1 MKKALVFMLA
11 VLMLAVPVFAQG
23 TSESNSS
30 SDSSKAD
37 KLTYW
42 APLNP
47 NISAVAQDF
56 SQTEYWKEVMK
67 RTNTDIEFQHVSA
80 AHDGVLSEGFNIL
93 IASGD
98 YPDIIEYKWTAYPGG
113 PQAAIDDGVIIPLN
127 DIFEK
132 YCPNITAFLESHP
145 DMYSHS
151 SEAKATRTT
160 TLSSQKVGYGG
171 QTSWR
176 RLEST
181 TFHQLQMNS
190 IQLLSLLKTSV

>member
-1 MKKALVFMLA
+1 MKKALVFLLA

-80 AHDGVLSEGFNIL
+80 ANDGVLSEGFNIL

-145 DMYSHS
+145 DIKKMI
-151 SEAKATRTT
+151 
-160 TLSSQKVGYGG
+160 
-171 QTSWR
+171 
-176 RLEST
+176 ST
-181 TFHQLQMNS
+181 DDGT
-190 IQLLSLLKTSV
+190 